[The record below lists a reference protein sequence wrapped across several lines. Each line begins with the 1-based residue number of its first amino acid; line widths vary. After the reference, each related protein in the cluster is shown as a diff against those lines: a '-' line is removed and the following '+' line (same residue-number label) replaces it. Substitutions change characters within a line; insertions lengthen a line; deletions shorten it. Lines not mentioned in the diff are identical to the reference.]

1 MTGIYKDMT
10 IVIVFIMYLCYVL
23 LLKQQQKCTQDCKQ
37 VFSAEQLYHLVLKF
51 THPETLTY
59 FL

>member
-1 MTGIYKDMT
+1 MFTNRDLQGYDYCDCIYCY
-10 IVIVFIMYLCYVL
+10 VFMLQVL

-51 THPETLTY
+51 THPET
-59 FL
+59 